1 MGPSAAT
8 LSSRYLS
15 SDFSIPLQLP
25 SIINHYSQC
34 FPAIP
39 GLPLPDLVAGL
50 AVAGLALVNVLIVYY
65 VYIFILMCALSHIH
79 QYVKRMFR

>member
-1 MGPSAAT
+1 MGPSAAA

-15 SDFSIPLQLP
+15 SDVSIPLQLP
-25 SIINHYSQC
+25 SIINHYYQC

-50 AVAGLALVNVLIVYY
+50 AVAGLALVNILTVYY
-65 VYIFILMCALSHIH
+65 VYIFIFDVCALIG
-79 QYVKRMFR
+79 M

>member
-25 SIINHYSQC
+25 SIVNHYSQC

-50 AVAGLALVNVLIVYY
+50 AVAGLALVSVLIVYN
-65 VYIFILMCALSHIH
+65 VYIFILMCVL
-79 QYVKRMFR
+79 